1 MSGIIS
7 SSLIIILATVGILS
21 VVLYITITV
30 EDFLKGI
37 NFILIKRL
45 RIGDV
50 VSVNNI
56 EGTIEKI
63 SLKMLTIKDESGN
76 QHYIRNSRIKKLEN
90 KSRNY
95 DFCPIKVIVP
105 KETNIVKVI
114 DNIKAAI
121 KQVVEETN
129 LGNSILDEL
138 EIYSIDNINNKKI
151 SIEGKIK
158 TSPYAKELVKI
169 EIENRIKNSAENAT
183 SVQIN

>member
-56 EGTIEKI
+56 AEIIMKQEDSTPLEEIAKEYIKIEKDNDGNI
-63 SLKMLTIKDESGN
+63 IKDKTVETAEDAIAGAKDIIAEDRSD
-76 QHYIRNSRIKKLEN
+76 NSEYREQIKKL
-90 KSRNY
+90 
-95 DFCPIKVIVP
+95 
-105 KETNIVKVI
+105 
-114 DNIKAAI
+114 
-121 KQVVEETN
+121 
-129 LGNSILDEL
+129 
-138 EIYSIDNINNKKI
+138 
-151 SIEGKIK
+151 
-158 TSPYAKELVKI
+158 
-169 EIENRIKNSAENAT
+169 
-183 SVQIN
+183 